1 MVPRSVEDFGDY
13 QLIAYLKGAASETE
27 LGLKLLLLLTLYL
40 PMSERNVQRERRFAR
55 SSSSV
60 EVNENARAHEIL
72 NHMSTNAWLNRKLR

>member
-60 EVNENARAHEIL
+60 EVNEKARAHATCL
-72 NHMSTNAWLNRKLR
+72 QMRGLTAN